1 MTSLKARGCR
11 VSPVQTLTQSDLEAI
26 IAKVGKPRTQG
37 NPKIVLDIDRV
48 RAMQRAGFS
57 MSQVGEYLGVS
68 EMTVYRRLREAA
80 LPQPTVLGV
89 AYGRGRDSG

>member
-1 MTSLKARGCR
+1 MKARGCLL
-11 VSPVQTLTQSDLEAI
+11 STMESLTQSDLEAI

-48 RAMQRAGFS
+48 RAMLRAGFS

-68 EMTVYRRLREAA
+68 EMTVHRRLREAA
-80 LPQPTVLGV
+80 LPKPTVLGG